1 MNALE
6 NLLLIDIE
14 TVSGVSSYNSLDEKM
29 QHLWDKKSYQIEKD
43 SPNPAMVFSEKAGI
57 YAEFG
62 KIICIGLGYFT
73 KIQDQWHLKVKSLF
87 GDNEK
92 QLLLHFNEVCNRFFN
107 APNKQF
113 CGHNIREFDIPYI
126 CRRSLINSMPL
137 PHILVDLQNK
147 KPWENPMLDTLQLW
161 KFGEYKNFTSVELL
175 ANILDIES
183 PKSDIDGSQVG
194 KVFWEERNLQR
205 IASYCNRDVVTV
217 AQILMRLHTLPLIPE
232 AHIHFLEDIEA
243 NIPT

>member
-1 MNALE
+1 MNVLE

-14 TVSGVSSYNSLDEKM
+14 TVSGVSSYSSLDEKM
-29 QHLWDKKSYQIEKD
+29 QHLWNKKSCQIEKD
-43 SPNPAMVFSEKAGI
+43 SPNPEMVFSEKAGI

-62 KIICIGLGYFT
+62 KIVCIGLGYFT
-73 KIQDQWHLKVKSLF
+73 HIDDQWHLKVKSLF
-87 GDNEK
+87 GENEK
-92 QLLLHFNEVCNRFFN
+92 QLLKQFHEVCSRFFTT
-107 APNKQF
+107 PNKQF
-113 CGHNIREFDIPYI
+113 CGHNIKEFDIPYI

-137 PHILVDLQNK
+137 PPILVDLQNK

-175 ANILDIES
+175 ATILDIES

-194 KVFWEERNLQR
+194 KVFWEEHNLKR

-217 AQILMRLHTLPLIPE
+217 AQILMRLNALPLIPSS
-232 AHIHFLEDIEA
+232 HIHFLEDIEA
-243 NIPT
+243 NIPA